1 MLSYTKPFY
10 GVICWPFQEWFI
22 REIIN
27 EVTMA
32 FTTEFYLFLASVIL
46 ISLTGVMMPGPL
58 FAVTIEKAA
67 KRKTAG
73 LLISVGHGII
83 EFPLMFL
90 IYYGIDQI
98 VASEILQTVQV
109 TVGLI
114 GGMLMMF
121 MGVQMFRKR
130 NKVIEKYE
138 SPKQE
143 SLIAGIWTTA
153 ANAGFILWWLTIGTT
168 LVINARSFGLV
179 EFVIFAV
186 VHWLCDF
193 VWYTG
198 VAFLIFKSQRFWT
211 KRVNRVIVIF
221 CLAVLISFGVWFFS
235 SALWLA
241 INTLS

>member
-1 MLSYTKPFY
+1 
-10 GVICWPFQEWFI
+10 
-22 REIIN
+22 
-27 EVTMA
+27 MA
-32 FTTEFYLFLASVIL
+32 FTTEFYLFLASVVL

-73 LLISVGHGII
+73 FLISIGHGIV
-83 EFPLMFL
+83 EFPLMFI

-98 VASEILQTVQV
+98 VASEILQTIQIA
-109 TVGLI
+109 VGLF

-121 MGVQMFRKR
+121 MGVQVFRNR
-130 NKVIEKYE
+130 NKTVENYE

-168 LVINARSFGLV
+168 LIITARSFGLL
-179 EFVIFAV
+179 EFAVFAV

-193 VWYTG
+193 LWYTV

-211 KRVNRVIVIF
+211 KRLNQAILIF
-221 CLAVLISFGVWFFS
+221 CFAVLIGFGVYFFS
-235 SALWLA
+235 SALWLT
-241 INTLS
+241 ISNML

>member
-1 MLSYTKPFY
+1 
-10 GVICWPFQEWFI
+10 
-22 REIIN
+22 
-27 EVTMA
+27 MA
-32 FTTEFYLFLASVIL
+32 FTTEFYLFLASVVL

-73 LLISVGHGII
+73 FLISIGHGIV
-83 EFPLMFL
+83 EFPLMFI

-98 VASEILQTVQV
+98 VASEILQSIQIA
-109 TVGLI
+109 VGLF

-121 MGVQMFRKR
+121 MGIQVFRNR
-130 NKVIEKYE
+130 NKTVENYE

-168 LVINARSFGLV
+168 LIITARSFGLL
-179 EFVIFAV
+179 EFAVFAV

-193 VWYTG
+193 LWYTV

-211 KRVNRVIVIF
+211 KRLNQAILIF
-221 CLAVLISFGVWFFS
+221 CFAVLIGFGVYFFS
-235 SALWLA
+235 SALWLT
-241 INTLS
+241 ISNML